1 MSARRPHVQ
10 MKALR
15 PDRPLDL
22 TNPVLARLAATWT
35 QHVGPAD
42 PGPGGDFED
51 WVESAFRVQA
61 ALDVLG
67 PAVTIDDDNPS
78 ARAAMARMRG
88 QDPEPSDDVLELGVV
103 FGRHALPADESD
115 AIASGYLT
123 LETFARRAGRRIVPA
138 DALSHDE
145 HDADAVMA
153 RLAAERPGTEEFFV
167 KARATKVLVVRAR
180 AGQTLMDA
188 VREQLGEGAE
198 WAIIGMEGAH
208 RPLMVQDYVPMRFE
222 YRVFVAGHEPVTGAA
237 CIEAHT
243 PLDRLADP
251 GDPLAAFDPVL
262 REHRTEGAPVG
273 QNRAVRETLV
283 AYARDVAAELADEA
297 PAMRDYVL
305 DVALGPDDRPLVVEL
320 NGRTNAGFYSSDPH
334 TLVAALARAEG
345 PADD

>member
-1 MSARRPHVQ
+1 MTPRRAHVQ
-10 MKALR
+10 MKALV

-22 TNPVLARLAATWT
+22 TNPVLARLAATWAE
-35 QHVGPAD
+35 HVGPAD

-67 PAVTIDDDNPS
+67 LDVEIDDDNPT
-78 ARAAMARMRG
+78 ARAAMARMLG
-88 QDPEPSDDVLELGVV
+88 GEPDPGDDVLELGVV

-123 LETFARRAGRRIVPA
+123 LETFARRAGRRIVLA
-138 DALSHDE
+138 DALSGDE

-153 RLAAERPGTEEFFV
+153 RLAAERPGTGAFFV
-167 KARATKVLVVRAR
+167 KARATKVLTVRAR

-188 VREQLGEGAE
+188 VREQHGDGAE
-198 WAIIGMEGAH
+198 WAVIGMEGAH
-208 RPLMVQDYVPMRFE
+208 RPLVVQDYVPMRFE

-251 GDPLAAFDPVL
+251 GDPLPAFDPVL
-262 REHRTEGAPVG
+262 REHRAAGAPVAVD
-273 QNRAVRETLV
+273 RATRDTLV
-283 AYARDVAAELADEA
+283 SYAQFVAGELADEA

-305 DVALGPDDRPLVVEL
+305 DVALGPDDKPLVVEL
-320 NGRTNAGFYSSDPH
+320 NARTNAGFYASDPH
-334 TLVAALARAEG
+334 ALVAALARAEG
-345 PADD
+345 LVTD